1 MAKYCTKC
9 GIRMDDNDMVCPECG
24 MQQGGYA
31 SPKEMQSIDG
41 MRPQE
46 SNGKSVA
53 SLVLGIVGVIAWCLP
68 ILGLPVGVIGL
79 IMGIQG
85 YNRSNAKGMAM
96 AGIVVAN
103 VPTRQHIVRVVEQC
117 FHNVL
122 WKVELFRIK
131 SGIIRGLLDLLQVC
145 QY

>member
-1 MAKYCTKC
+1 MAKYCMKC

-31 SPKEMQSIDG
+31 S
-41 MRPQE
+41 PQE

-96 AGIVVAN
+96 AGIVLS
-103 VPTRQHIVRVVEQC
+103 IIC
-117 FHNVL
+117 LVL
-122 WKVELFRIK
+122 TIINSSIGAYMGSQGMLFN
-131 SGIIRGLLDLLQVC
+131 
-145 QY
+145 

>member
-1 MAKYCTKC
+1 
-9 GIRMDDNDMVCPECG
+9 

-85 YNRSNAKGMAM
+85 YNRSNAKEWQWQELCLALSVWFLRLS
-96 AGIVVAN
+96 IVLS
-103 VPTRQHIVRVVEQC
+103 VRI
-117 FHNVL
+117 
-122 WKVELFRIK
+122 W
-131 SGIIRGLLDLLQVC
+131 DLRECCLTDFC
-145 QY
+145 DDMK